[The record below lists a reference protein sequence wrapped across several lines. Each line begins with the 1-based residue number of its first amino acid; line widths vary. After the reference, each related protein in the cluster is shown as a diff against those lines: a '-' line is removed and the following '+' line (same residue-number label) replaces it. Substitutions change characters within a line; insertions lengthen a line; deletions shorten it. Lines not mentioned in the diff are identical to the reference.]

1 MGIQARVNLRE
12 GPEHVRALE
21 VCFCVKVVGTPSE
34 GKRQTLWING
44 LRQNTLLP
52 QMLES

>member
-1 MGIQARVNLRE
+1 MGTQAGVKLRE

-21 VCFCVKVVGTPSE
+21 VCFCGMVTLSE
-34 GKRQTLWING
+34 EKRQTLWING

-52 QMLES
+52 QMHKS